1 MLIARENTPRHVDHF
16 GIVTMQYLAATEL
29 MSIGAHVFYKQA
41 ESLKQIGEQL
51 DDEFVH
57 AIQLIHQTQGR
68 VVISGMGKSGHIG
81 GKIAATFASTGTPS
95 FFVHPAEAFH
105 GDLGMIT
112 AQDTVILLS
121 NSGNTDEV
129 VRLIPYLQARRIPMI
144 AICSNRESALGQAA
158 QVFLQIHIEREVCPN
173 NLAPTTSTTATLA
186 MGDALAVALMHVR
199 QFKAQDFAQFH
210 PGGALGRLLL
220 SRVQDVMNGHIPT
233 VNPDDPFDQ
242 VIRVMMQG
250 GVGAAVVMAQQHV
263 VGVVDQLT
271 LEYALAQSAHCL
283 PQLQAAQ
290 MMRAPIFVQAQAKLS
305 DAERLFEQCECQV
318 LVVLDARRQLVGVL
332 KAPEL

>member
-1 MLIARENTPRHVDHF
+1 
-16 GIVTMQYLAATEL
+16 MQYLAATEL

-51 DDEFVH
+51 DDAFVH

-129 VRLIPYLQARRIPMI
+129 VRLIPYLQSRRIPMI
-144 AICSNRESALGQAA
+144 AICGNRESALGQAA
-158 QVFLQIHIEREVCPN
+158 QVFLQINIEREVCPN

-220 SRVQDVMNGHIPT
+220 SRVQDAMITSLPL
-233 VNPDDPFDQ
+233 VNTHDRFDQ
-242 VIRVMMQG
+242 VIRVMTQG
-250 GVGAAVVMAQQHV
+250 CAGVVVVMQQQRVMGVIDQQCLDQAFAQ
-263 VGVVDQLT
+263 D
-271 LEYALAQSAHCL
+271 AHRL
-283 PQLQAAQ
+283 PQLEAEQ
-290 MMRAPIFVQAQAKLS
+290 MMRPAVFVQAQAKLS
-305 DAERLFEQCECQV
+305 DAERLFEQYECQA
-318 LVVLDARRQLVGVL
+318 LVVLNAERQTVGVL

>member
-1 MLIARENTPRHVDHF
+1 
-16 GIVTMQYLAATEL
+16 MQYLAATEL

-41 ESLKQIGEQL
+41 ESLKQIGEHL
-51 DDEFVH
+51 DDSFVH
-57 AIQLIHQTQGR
+57 AIALIHQTQGR
-68 VVISGMGKSGHIG
+68 VVISGMGKSGHVG

-112 AQDTVILLS
+112 PQDTVILLS

-129 VRLIPYLQARRIPMI
+129 VRLIPYLQARQIPMI
-144 AICSNRESALGQAA
+144 AIGGNRQSILGQAA
-158 QVFLQIHIEREVCPN
+158 QVFLQINIEREVCPN

-210 PGGALGRLLL
+210 PGGALGRMLL
-220 SRVQDVMNGHIPT
+220 SRVQDTMMPNVPIVQITDG
-233 VNPDDPFDQ
+233 FDQ

-250 GVGAAVVMAQQHV
+250 CVGAAVVMDRQQI
-263 VGVVDQLT
+263 VGVIDQNGLDQ
-271 LEYALAQSAHCL
+271 ALAQAAHGLSA
-283 PQLQAAQ
+283 LQAVH
-290 MMRAPIFVQAQAKLS
+290 MMRQPVFVQAQARLC
-305 DAERLFEQCECQV
+305 DAERLFDQCDCQI
-318 LVVLDARRQLVGVL
+318 LVVLNDTRQMVGLL
-332 KAPEL
+332 KAPQQSSIH